1 MELQNL
7 ALVFGLA
14 SALSWGAGDFSGGV
28 ATKKGNVYSV
38 VLISQIIGGFFL
50 AILALLLRETFPPVT
65 DLVIGGVAGISGVI
79 GLLALYSGLASG
91 RMGIV
96 APLTAVLSATIPII
110 FSLFTEGIP
119 PTLQIIG
126 FLLALVAVWLLSGA
140 GGSDG
145 VQLVELGYAAVAGS
159 GFALFFIL
167 IDQAN
172 ETAVFWPLVMARIA
186 SVTFLT
192 IFVLVRGIWERPS
205 QKQMPLIVLAGM
217 LDALGNAFF
226 TLSARYGR
234 LDLAAILSSLYPAST
249 VLLAQ
254 LILHERLG
262 RSQWMGVII
271 ALVAIVLITL

>member
-1 MELQNL
+1 MNVENL

-14 SALSWGAGDFSGGV
+14 SALAWGAGDFSGGL
-28 ATKKGNVYSV
+28 ATKRGNVYSV

-50 AILALLLRETFPPVT
+50 AILALLLRETFPPIN
-65 DLVIGGVAGISGVI
+65 DLLFGAVAGLAGVI

-119 PTLQIIG
+119 PTMQIFG
-126 FLLALVAVWLLSGA
+126 FGLALVAVWLLSGA
-140 GGSDG
+140 GGTEG
-145 VQLVELGYAAVAGS
+145 VQITELGYAIVAGS

-186 SVTFLT
+186 SVTFLSL
-192 IFVLVRGIWERPS
+192 FVVVRGVWERPS
-205 QKQMPLIVLAGM
+205 RQQMPLIILAGM

-254 LILHERLG
+254 LILHERLD
-262 RSQWMGVII
+262 RNQWIGVIVSLL
-271 ALVAIVLITL
+271 AVVLITL